1 MQGLTQMRTNPHV
14 TIIGCGVIGLSCGIS
29 CLEQGWVTEIIA
41 RVKKDFNVDL
51 DRDSIVS
58 AMTKKVNSGRM
69 FQRVEASTFAILNA
83 EERQDP

>member
-1 MQGLTQMRTNPHV
+1 M
-14 TIIGCGVIGLSCGIS
+14 
-29 CLEQGWVTEIIA
+29 TEIIA